1 MRSIPDAA
9 LRQMLIQ
16 MTQTGQ
22 VGTPEYLLAAGEI
35 QSRKDARAK
44 AMAGQGNPTPVIA
57 DLLTG
62 GAMPPQMQPQMQ
74 PQMPMLPENA
84 GGVAAL
90 PAPNMDNVA
99 EMAAGGIVAFQKA
112 GSVYSDAALLE
123 DAIKK
128 LKIRDPNFNEGFLRT
143 ALADASD
150 TQKSKLMEGL
160 RAKAGEVAAGQS
172 DVLPG
177 IAPAAPA
184 TGMSLSDVMR
194 QATMDERRYYQQ
206 TGQLPGRLQQMLRGE
221 IQPPAAPT
229 GPGRQTAF
237 SVDGPDLP
245 PARFSDTQRFYPGIA
260 PLVQRQQNAPSVTG
274 MPTSTADFRA
284 QMRQADNAGLAALAQ
299 QAGQIQ
305 GQQGQQGPTV
315 REINPTAPAAAPAAA
330 AMPQLSYEDAFN
342 QAQGFAKTLLPDL
355 PAEEA
360 VDPKKMIQDRNQLYK
375 DLGIADPTTMR
386 REQLDKEI
394 KNAKSEKEQA
404 GWMRLAEFGFNWASQ
419 NGPTLQAAAK
429 AGAAVAPGLMSD
441 LKDLRK
447 IERDQQ
453 KELAGLAALDA
464 QAQRAT
470 ADSVLAE
477 IQKQRERRETRI
489 ENLETRR
496 ATVAASVAGNVISAG
511 TQREVAGMQA
521 SALKDERDLA
531 RKDKRAQVALD
542 SAEQAARE
550 ILDPTE
556 RTNAIKRYFRAFYD
570 VAYGEGATA
579 PARAQG
585 RVVNGVYV
593 PAGQ

>member
-1 MRSIPDAA
+1 MGPNIIQQESRMRSIPDEA
-9 LRQMLIQ
+9 LREMLMRMSAQ
-16 MTQTGQ
+16 PDKM
-22 VGTPEYLLAAGEI
+22 GTPEFLLVAGEI

-62 GAMPPQMQPQMQ
+62 GAMPPQMQPQI
-74 PQMPMLPENA
+74 PMLPENA

-99 EMAAGGIVAFQKA
+99 EMAAGGIVAF
-112 GSVYSDAALLE
+112 SDGGRTLTRRGYRGAPEEEDLAEEIQRRLTRRGARPSLTPAA
-123 DAIKK
+123 AA
-128 LKIRDPNFNEGFLRT
+128 P
-143 ALADASD
+143 LAAPI
-150 TQKSKLMEGL
+150 
-160 RAKAGEVAAGQS
+160 AAAEPA
-172 DVLPG
+172 V
-177 IAPAAPA
+177 AAPA
-184 TGMSLSDVMR
+184 GIEALGQT
-194 QATMDERRYYQQ
+194 QAA
-206 TGQLPGRLQQMLRGE
+206 PAV
-221 IQPPAAPT
+221 PPA
-229 GPGRQTAF
+229 
-237 SVDGPDLP
+237 
-245 PARFSDTQRFYPGIA
+245 
-260 PLVQRQQNAPSVTG
+260 
-274 MPTSTADFRA
+274 
-284 QMRQADNAGLAALAQ
+284 
-299 QAGQIQ
+299 
-305 GQQGQQGPTV
+305 PTV
-315 REINPTAPAAAPAAA
+315 REINPPAPAAA
-330 AMPQLSYEDAFN
+330 APTLSYADAFN
-342 QAQGFAKTLLPDL
+342 QAQGFAKKLLPDL

-360 VDPKKMIQDRNQLYK
+360 VDPKTMIQDRNKLYK
-375 DLGIADPTTMR
+375 DLGIADPTSMR
-386 REQLDKEI
+386 REQLESEI

-419 NGPTLQAAAK
+419 NGPALQAAAK
-429 AGAAVAPGLMSD
+429 AGAAVAPGLISD

-542 SAEQAARE
+542 SAEQAARD
-550 ILDPTE
+550 ILDPVE